1 MGTRLQLGRLERWVR
16 DWWGRLSEE
25 AGGVEGRRAIVV
37 MALVLSL
44 SAADGG
50 AMGALA
56 RPLERSFR
64 IGNTGLGLLVT
75 VTSLLG
81 AIGTL
86 PMGVLVDRVQR
97 RRLLIVVVFGW
108 SAAMIACGL
117 APTYLF
123 LLCARLALGLVTAA
137 AGPAVASLTGDLFP
151 SARRSRMYGWI
162 LSGELLGA
170 GAGLLVAG
178 NLGLATNWR
187 VTFFLLAAFSAALAA
202 AIAVWL
208 KEPQRNAMHHL
219 GVEGESPNGPM
230 LPAATSATLAT
241 QDRDTVRGQ
250 GSSRSR
256 PNRGHILRQ
265 DPAQIGLWRAGRY
278 VLGISTN
285 RVLIAASALGYFFVA
300 GMRTFSVLYA
310 ETRFGLDT
318 RTISLLVVLLGAG
331 ALAGTVAGGRLTDRL
346 IDHGDPDARMTVSG
360 LGLVAASL
368 LFVPGVL
375 SASIAVSMPFF
386 VVGSA
391 ALTAPNPALDAAR
404 LDVVPSGLWGRAEAV
419 RSLARNLLEA
429 FAPLAFGV
437 ISSLIGTGR
446 ITGVGFGLES
456 GSGPGSGSNAA
467 PGLGLGLNY
476 TFLVMLMPLMV
487 SGLLLIHQRRAYLC
501 DVATAAVSEQA
512 GGRRGAR
519 RSGIKCL
526 LNESG
531 TGRDSGS

>member
-1 MGTRLQLGRLERWVR
+1 MGIRLQLGRLRCGLR

-25 AGGVEGRRAIVV
+25 AGGAEGRRTIVV

-44 SAADGG
+44 SSADGG

-64 IGNTGLGLLVT
+64 IGNTELGLLVA
-75 VTSLLG
+75 VSSLVG

-97 RRLLIVVVFGW
+97 RRLLIVVVSGW
-108 SAAMIACGL
+108 SVAMVACGL

-123 LLCARLALGLVTAA
+123 LLCARLALGLVTGA
-137 AGPAVASLTGDLFP
+137 AGPAVASLTGDQFP
-151 SARRSRMYGWI
+151 SARRSRIYGWI

-208 KEPQRNAMHHL
+208 QEPRRNAMHHL
-219 GVEGESPNGPM
+219 GVGGESPNGPESGKAAAPT
-230 LPAATSATLAT
+230 PAIHH
-241 QDRDTVRGQ
+241 RETVRSEA
-250 GSSRSR
+250 SSRSR
-256 PNRGHILRQ
+256 PNSGHILRQ
-265 DPAQIGLWRAGRY
+265 DPAQMGLWRAGRY
-278 VLGISTN
+278 VLRISTN
-285 RVLIAASALGYFFVA
+285 RILIAASALGYFFVA

-331 ALAGTVAGGRLTDRL
+331 ALVGTVVGGRLTDRL
-346 IDHGDPDARMTVSG
+346 IDHGHPDARMTVSG
-360 LGLVAASL
+360 LGFVAASV
-368 LFVPGVL
+368 LFFPGVL
-375 SASIAVSMPFF
+375 SAAIAVSMPFF
-386 VVGSA
+386 VIGSA

-419 RSLARNLLEA
+419 RSLARNVLEA
-429 FAPLAFGV
+429 FAPLTFGLV
-437 ISSLIGTGR
+437 SSLIATGNV
-446 ITGVGFGLES
+446 TGVGFGLES
-456 GSGPGSGSNAA
+456 GSGPGPGPKAP
-467 PGLGLGLNY
+467 PGLGQGLNY
-476 TFLVMLMPLMV
+476 TFLIMLVPLMI
-487 SGLLLIHQRRAYLC
+487 SGLLLVHQRREYLR
-501 DVATAAVSEQA
+501 DVATAGASEQA
-512 GGRRGAR
+512 GGRRGTSDPVGRAAASDR
-519 RSGIKCL
+519 R
-526 LNESG
+526 
-531 TGRDSGS
+531 